1 MKLITNVERTKASD
15 AKQSQ
20 NKLHK
25 NYVSKLDKKEKIMK
39 KGKNATGVINIYLT
53 LSYTSPKSTCLIF
66 QRSLESESSYTLKG
80 LCLP

>member
-39 KGKNATGVINIYLT
+39 KGKNATGVINIFNPFLHIT
-53 LSYTSPKSTCLIF
+53 KEHLSHLSKIIGIGIILHS
-66 QRSLESESSYTLKG
+66 
-80 LCLP
+80 